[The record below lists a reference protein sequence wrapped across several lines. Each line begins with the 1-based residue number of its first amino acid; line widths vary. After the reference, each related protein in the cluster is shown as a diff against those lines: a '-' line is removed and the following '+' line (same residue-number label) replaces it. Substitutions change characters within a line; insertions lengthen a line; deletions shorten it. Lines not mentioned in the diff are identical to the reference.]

1 MDRRWGWA
9 GVLGMVAARG
19 LAADAP
25 SLEDRLKALEDRL
38 AAAPVVTAGPEGFS
52 VKSADGKTALKVS
65 GDAQLDGRFYLNDDA
80 RALGDGFVLRRVR
93 PALDVSLPGADL
105 RVQANLVSA
114 NPSLDDAYLDLG
126 PVPGWRARFGRF
138 KAPFAL
144 ETIQSSARL
153 TFIER
158 SLTAGLA
165 PVYEVGAGV
174 YRDLPAGWGVAA
186 VSYGNGAL
194 DGASA
199 DAEGTDRKD
208 LAARLWL
215 TPFSAGTG
223 PLKALSF
230 GLATTRGNEEG
241 TTASPRLPSYRTE
254 GQVVFFSY
262 KGDIVAAGDRRRLSP
277 QMSWYHGPASFLAE
291 HVSSYQVVRST
302 ITGTRSD
309 LTHRAWQLAAGWVV
323 TGEARTE
330 RGVKPARPFDPKN
343 GGWGAW
349 ELTARASGF
358 RADKATFD
366 VGAAARTASAAA
378 ARAWTGG
385 VNWYWTP
392 RAKVQLNLTH
402 TAFDGGAAGG
412 DRPIERAVFSRAQ
425 VSF

>member
-1 MDRRWGWA
+1 MMRRW
-9 GVLGMVAARG
+9 VLGIVLGGVAASG
-19 LAADAP
+19 FAADGP

-38 AAAPVVTAGPEGFS
+38 ATAPAVTAGPEGFS
-52 VKSADGKTALKVS
+52 VKSADGKHALKIS
-65 GDAQLDGRFYLNDDA
+65 GDLQADGRFYLNDDA
-80 RALGDGFVLRRVR
+80 RALADGFFLRRVR
-93 PALDVSLPGADL
+93 PALDVTLPNADL

-114 NPSLDDAYLDLG
+114 SPSLDDAYLDLR
-126 PVPGWRARFGRF
+126 PAAGWRLRFGRF

-153 TFIER
+153 AFVER
-158 SLTAGLA
+158 SLAAGLA

-174 YRDLPAGWGVAA
+174 FKDLPAGWGLAA

-199 DAEGTDRKD
+199 DTEGTDRKD
-208 LAARLWL
+208 LSARLWL
-215 TPFSAGTG
+215 TPFSAGSTA
-223 PLKALSF
+223 LKALSV
-230 GLATTRGNEEG
+230 GVAATRGHEEG
-241 TTASPRLPSYRTE
+241 TATSPRLPSYRSE

-262 KGDIVAAGDRRRLSP
+262 KGDVVAAGDRRRLTP
-277 QMSWYHGPASFLAE
+277 QLSWFHGPASLLAE
-291 HVSSYQVVRST
+291 HVSSFHVVRST

-309 LTHRAWQLAAGWVV
+309 LTHRAWQVAAGWVL
-323 TGEARTE
+323 TGEARTD
-330 RGVKPARPFDPKN
+330 RGVKPARAFDPKN

-349 ELTARASGF
+349 EIAVRASGF

-366 VGAAARTASAAA
+366 VGAAARAASAAA

-392 RAKVQLNLTH
+392 QAKAQLNFTH
-402 TAFDGGAAGG
+402 TAFDGGATAG
-412 DRPIERAVFSRAQ
+412 DRANERTVFTRAQ